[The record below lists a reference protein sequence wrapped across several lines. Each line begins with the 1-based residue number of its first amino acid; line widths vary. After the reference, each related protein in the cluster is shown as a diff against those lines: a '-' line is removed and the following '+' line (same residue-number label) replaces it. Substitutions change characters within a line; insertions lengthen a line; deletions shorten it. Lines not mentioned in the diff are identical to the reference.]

1 MMAGSCGRQ
10 SHTDGESCAH
20 VHHFAD
26 HGQSGRFLQFI
37 NRTQLF
43 PPFHLETRL
52 DVETQKPTDKK
63 QKIKIKGK
71 PIKFSP
77 KCFCFFFFFS
87 FKSLR
92 RHDGW
97 LLRAAQEICWVK
109 TG

>member
-1 MMAGSCGRQ
+1 MLMERMSMRVVLRLRLLVKRMMAGSCGRQ

-77 KCFCFFFFFS
+77 KCFFSFFF
-87 FKSLR
+87 
-92 RHDGW
+92 
-97 LLRAAQEICWVK
+97 
-109 TG
+109 